1 VTEAL
6 LLGRGGITAV
16 ANAIGLCR
24 AAIRKGIKE
33 LKEKENL
40 TPNGLSLSSG
50 HE

>member
-6 LLGRGGITAV
+6 PLGRGGITAV

-33 LKEKENL
+33 LKENL
-40 TPNGLSLSSG
+40 APNGLSLSSG